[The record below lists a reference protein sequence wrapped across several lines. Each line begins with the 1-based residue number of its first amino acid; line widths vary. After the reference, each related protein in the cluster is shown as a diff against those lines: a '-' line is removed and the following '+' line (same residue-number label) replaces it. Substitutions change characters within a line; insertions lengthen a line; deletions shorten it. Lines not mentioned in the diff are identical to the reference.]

1 MFHFY
6 TPWKH
11 QKTSGFL
18 MFSGGIEVEQWL
30 KMGYLIWFLSIFSAL
45 TSFKKGQGRNS
56 SIALLKMDFSL
67 NWETWYCTNFKK
79 ALIFKKI
86 SAFCFL
92 FKLLPSRNLLVQ
104 REQSNFLNN
113 DWNLFEVNNK
123 DIRTTSMML
132 FSCLYL
138 LLTLN
143 RFHKLFLGFQCSLW
157 TCKCRLGRHLTF
169 CKNNQTTNN
178 KTADC
183 RTAFCDTTRVPLL
196 RTRVLRVRQPS
207 SGMDAVTWVFWCLKK
222 QPPEVFY

>member
-56 SIALLKMDFSL
+56 SIALLRMDFSL

-92 FKLLPSRNLLVQ
+92 LSYYLDGIYLFKGNNRTSWTMIEICSKLIIKTSERRQWCCSR
-104 REQSNFLNN
+104 
-113 DWNLFEVNNK
+113 
-123 DIRTTSMML
+123 
-132 FSCLYL
+132 
-138 LLTLN
+138 
-143 RFHKLFLGFQCSLW
+143 
-157 TCKCRLGRHLTF
+157 
-169 CKNNQTTNN
+169 
-178 KTADC
+178 
-183 RTAFCDTTRVPLL
+183 
-196 RTRVLRVRQPS
+196 
-207 SGMDAVTWVFWCLKK
+207 VFIYC
-222 QPPEVFY
+222 